1 MYPTPAS
8 EEPPTKVSA
17 LTVIDELAVS
27 ISNIWSLTGTTSF
40 ELGTTVNSIL
50 VEAAPLIF
58 STLKTLKEFIVIAPV
73 E

>member
-8 EEPPTKVSA
+8 AEPPTKVSA
-17 LTVIDELAVS
+17 VTVIDELAVS
-27 ISNIWSLTGTTSF
+27 ISNIWSLTGVTSF
-40 ELGTTVNSIL
+40 ESGFTVNSIL

-58 STLKTLKEFIVIAPV
+58 SITDTFNEFIVTRPV

>member
-8 EEPPTKVSA
+8 AEPPTKASA
-17 LTVIDELAVS
+17 VTVIDELAVS

-40 ELGTTVNSIL
+40 EEGTTVNSIF

-58 STLKTLKEFIVIAPV
+58 STLNTLKEFIVIAPV
-73 E
+73 A